1 MFSRGL
7 RRLRSDRGITQ
18 VELAKKV
25 EVTQAA
31 ISRYEDGSAL
41 PSLDVAIRIAE
52 ALHCSMDD
60 LLEWEWERKVS

>member
-41 PSLDVAIRIAE
+41 PSLDVAIKIAE
-52 ALHCSMDD
+52 ALQCSVDD
-60 LLEWEWERKVS
+60 LLEWERRAS